1 MLRWGK
7 KNKFNTHYVSK
18 IISIHETEMPIK
30 TYREMALC
38 VMFFMLVTSKERARD
53 NIIIT
58 NRFVQSS
65 RIKPSNIDVTQRA
78 SENEAIFMAMT
89 FKWYAD
95 CASNISFRDA
105 YLSKIFDE
113 NWNDLRSLW
122 TLGGYVR
129 SPHQTD
135 EIKRNVAILH
145 LTVCWKKSG
154 NKFRHDKQ
162 QKI

>member
-38 VMFFMLVTSKERARD
+38 VMFFMLVTSKELARD

-95 CASNISFRDA
+95 CASNISFRDIRRKLI
-105 YLSKIFDE
+105 Y
-113 NWNDLRSLW
+113 DLRSLW

>member
-1 MLRWGK
+1 
-7 KNKFNTHYVSK
+7 
-18 IISIHETEMPIK
+18 MPIK

-89 FKWYAD
+89 FK
-95 CASNISFRDA
+95 
-105 YLSKIFDE
+105 
-113 NWNDLRSLW
+113 
-122 TLGGYVR
+122 
-129 SPHQTD
+129 
-135 EIKRNVAILH
+135 
-145 LTVCWKKSG
+145 
-154 NKFRHDKQ
+154 
-162 QKI
+162 